1 MKTIIKKLFLGLFA
15 VLTVLCFA
23 FAGINFVGAEDISV
37 AKIVM
42 NSGAAIR
49 PADGVYGTGLRFFAK
64 LSKTDYDE
72 LVAADNGKDEL
83 EFGIILTIEDF
94 YDRDNSFE
102 IGSGEWKEF
111 VAGNENNPTDMY
123 YLRGKCSPKPDT
135 DDADNDG
142 NTSEMIFMFSI
153 TDIKDG
159 NLARRFVAKAY
170 YTTNGGETFV
180 YSDAVAQRSIFDVA
194 TRAYEKY
201 KDDANVT
208 GIIDKV
214 CEAYPNVSFSV
225 ADAETEKKVGDKLTV
240 KATLSDGK
248 GSEIDAYATASAE
261 KVGMLTENTDGTYTI
276 NRLGNFT
283 LTAALGFDSAKLG
296 ETKTQEI
303 EIKNANTRELVMMDE
318 IYADKDASQLSEMAE
333 NTYYNAPIYKWDV
346 SAVTENVRSN
356 TLRMKPDEMKIIHA
370 GDYLLFDV
378 YKAAAIKCIFD
389 ASGFDADG
397 NKVTGQYG
405 MYLGGESGTMLTGS
419 AVYYM
424 GVNGGGAGKAAYY
437 LNQGNEANQWYTV
450 AIKFTNTP
458 ESLSFAFTG
467 DKATQWIAYLKDFRI
482 AASVDTSDD
491 LLKAFIF
498 NSEFNKNGDSTIET
512 VEIGNRKNVLKYT
525 TTTIGGDGVLAI
537 NGADSVV
544 TRPKLSSWVSGKG
557 SAYLSFDIY
566 AESAVDLY
574 FHSQGKIAGAAGNAV
589 YKAMLGDTANYQTNN
604 LYTIEMSAGGK
615 AIDLTQEDINDYLN
629 QWVTVKIT
637 LKSDIQSVNVNDG
650 KWGAG
655 FAFNIVSPEGSTIYI
670 SNAFLGSP
678 VI

>member
-49 PADGVYGTGLRFFAK
+49 PADGEYGTGLRFFAK

-94 YDRDNSFE
+94 YDRDNSFA

-180 YSDAVAQRSIFDVA
+180 YSTAVAQRSIFDVA

-225 ADAETEKKVGDKLTV
+225 ADAEIEKKVGDKLTV

-261 KVGMLTENTDGTYTI
+261 KDGMLTENTDGTYTI

-303 EIKNANTRELVMMDE
+303 EIKNASTRELVMMDE

-333 NTYYNAPIYKWDV
+333 NIYYKAPIYKWDV
-346 SAVTENVRSN
+346 SAVTENIRTN
-356 TLRMKPDEMKIIHA
+356 LLRMKSDAMKIIHE

-405 MYLGGESGTMLTGS
+405 MFAGGESETMLTGS
-419 AVYYM
+419 AVYFM
-424 GVNGGGAGKAAYY
+424 GVDGGVGTVCDRY
-437 LNQGNEANQWYTV
+437 LNTGYYIGRWHTV
-450 AIKFTNTP
+450 AIKFNNAP
-458 ESLSFAFTG
+458 ASLSFGFTAAG
-467 DKATQWIAYLKDFRI
+467 TGNIAYLKNFRI
-482 AASVDTSDD
+482 ATSVEQSDTVN
-491 LLKAFIF
+491 AFIF
-498 NSEFNKNGDSTIET
+498 NSDFNKNGTSTSET
-512 VEIGNRKNVLKYT
+512 VDFGGRKNVLKYT
-525 TTTIGGDGVLAI
+525 TTTKGENGVLAI
-537 NGADSVV
+537 NGVDSVV
-544 TRPKLSSWVSGKG
+544 TRPKLNSWVSGKG

-574 FHSQGKIAGAAGNAV
+574 FHSLGKIAGAAGNAV
-589 YKAMLGDTANYQTNN
+589 YKAMLGDAANYQTNN

-655 FAFNIVSPEGSTIYI
+655 FAFNTVSPEGSTIYI